1 MGREHTVNA
10 LPVAL
15 LLLIEESV
23 LVLRQ
28 HFLLAGHLRKPPAHS
43 LGGLAI
49 ALECGADG
57 VDDAVHGA
65 QALALPC
72 LLGRGETP
80 RGLPI
85 IWEGY

>member
-1 MGREHTVNA
+1 MNA

-15 LLLIEESV
+15 LLLIEEGV
-23 LVLRQ
+23 LVLWQ

-43 LGGLAI
+43 LGGLTI
-49 ALECGADG
+49 ALECGTDG

-65 QALALPC
+65 QALALAC

-85 IWEGY
+85 IWEGC